1 MGLGGEVNHSLE
13 KLSRE
18 SLLHP
23 INIILVYNN
32 WSVGC
37 VGCVLSGASYLCVDK
52 AVIVICV

>member
-13 KLSRE
+13 KLST
-18 SLLHP
+18 LLHP

-37 VGCVLSGASYLCVDK
+37 VGCVLSGASYLCVHK